1 MTMATD
7 HAGVT
12 PTCSNHPGVETRLR
26 CSNCGRPICPR
37 CMVTSSV
44 GQKCPDCAK
53 QTGRA
58 RGMPSAAVFARSF
71 GAATAV
77 AVAGALLLVTAGGR
91 FGLLL
96 SALYGFL
103 VGLAARKAV
112 GGRVHNLLG
121 VSAAAG
127 LVVGLEA
134 IVLVLGSNP
143 LGPSVL
149 VTAAIA
155 GGIAYVRAAGIW

>member
-1 MTMATD
+1 V
-7 HAGVT
+7 GGSGS
-12 PTCSNHPGVETRLR
+12 CSAR
-26 CSNCGRPICPR
+26 S
-37 CMVTSSV
+37 
-44 GQKCPDCAK
+44 
-53 QTGRA
+53 TGSWSAWPPA
-58 RGMPSAAVFARSF
+58 RPSA
-71 GAATAV
+71 
-77 AVAGALLLVTAGGR
+77 GG
-91 FGLLL
+91 
-96 SALYGFL
+96 
-103 VGLAARKAV
+103 
-112 GGRVHNLLG
+112 VHNLLG